1 MSKQSRRQRKKN
13 KQKIRR
19 QHSSSVAEPT
29 PLLQGHLLQGSDEKK
44 QGSDQV
50 EKTHERLEG
59 TEEVDDLELIHAS
72 LEKSLEKGDFQA
84 AHEQLSNV
92 NDTLIYQDLRLQK
105 IANTLKTD
113 PVEIYVAI
121 GLFILWLIL
130 ALRTI

>member
-13 KQKIRR
+13 KQKLKH
-19 QHSSSVAEPT
+19 QHSSNAAEST
-29 PLLQGHLLQGSDEKK
+29 PLLQGHLLQGNDEKK
-44 QGSDQV
+44 QGSDHAK
-50 EKTHERLEG
+50 ETNRDLKS
-59 TEEVDDLELIHAS
+59 TEEIDDLELIYAS
-72 LEKSLEKGDFQA
+72 LEESLEKGDYQA
-84 AHEQLSNV
+84 ANEQLSNV

>member
-29 PLLQGHLLQGSDEKK
+29 PLLQGHLLQGSDEKE

-59 TEEVDDLELIHAS
+59 TEEVDLSHAQGVFVS
-72 LEKSLEKGDFQA
+72 Q
-84 AHEQLSNV
+84 V
-92 NDTLIYQDLRLQK
+92 
-105 IANTLKTD
+105 
-113 PVEIYVAI
+113 
-121 GLFILWLIL
+121 L
-130 ALRTI
+130 APQ